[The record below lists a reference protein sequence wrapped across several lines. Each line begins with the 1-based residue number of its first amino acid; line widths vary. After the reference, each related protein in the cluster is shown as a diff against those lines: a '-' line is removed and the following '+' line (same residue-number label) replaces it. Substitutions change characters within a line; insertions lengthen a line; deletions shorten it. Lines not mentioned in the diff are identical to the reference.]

1 MRLAP
6 EIIAALV
13 ASELNAAQLA
23 LLLELVSVM
32 SIGLS
37 SGSQVESP
45 DGAVSRRRKYDRE
58 YKAKRRAADKSASN
72 VLSSGLS
79 IGQSG
84 HGTDEEEATEEVV
97 IEKKKPTASVVEGQK
112 AKSARGSR
120 LFVGAP
126 LVSEF
131 QEAAIGL
138 GMHPEAVAGAWAEF
152 VDYWAALP
160 GQRGCK
166 TNWLA
171 TWRNRVRQVASKSPR
186 NLQVIHGASQPRP
199 GSVPA
204 AFRAI
209 REQLESEA
217 GRGGEAGGNPVLR
230 LSSG

>member
-1 MRLAP
+1 MRPAP

-45 DGAVSRRRKYDRE
+45 DDAIVRRRKYDRE

-72 VLSSGLS
+72 VSSSGLS
-79 IGQSG
+79 TGQSG
-84 HGTDEEEATEEVV
+84 HGADEEETTEEVV
-97 IEKKKPTASVVEGQK
+97 VEKKKLTASVVEGQK
-112 AKSARGSR
+112 VKTSRGSR

-138 GMHPEAVAGAWAEF
+138 GMHPDAVAGAWAEF

-171 TWRNRVRQVASKSPR
+171 TWRNRVRQLASKPQR
-186 NLQVIHGASQPRP
+186 NLQVINGKSQVRP
-199 GSVPA
+199 GVSAVA
-204 AFRAI
+204 GAI
-209 REQLESEA
+209 ADFLEGDTGDRGPPNA
-217 GRGGEAGGNPVLR
+217 GSLLR
-230 LSSG
+230 LSAR